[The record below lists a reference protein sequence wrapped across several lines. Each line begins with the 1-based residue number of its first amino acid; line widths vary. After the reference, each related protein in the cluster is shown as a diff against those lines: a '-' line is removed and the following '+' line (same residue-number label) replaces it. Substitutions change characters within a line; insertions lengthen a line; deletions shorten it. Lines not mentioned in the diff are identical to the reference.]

1 MNNEASPKDLSQMLV
16 LSHRG
21 LWTRPQE
28 KNTLAAL
35 RRSLDEGFGLE
46 TYIRD
51 HNGKLVISHDPP
63 AGNCP
68 DLESFLECYKQA
80 GKDVPLALNI
90 KSDGLRDLLRD
101 VLIRYAVH
109 RYFLFD
115 LSIPQARQY
124 LGTELALFT
133 RQSEDEPQPA
143 HYAKVAGVWMDCFE
157 SDWITEADVEKHLKQ
172 NKQVCIVSP
181 ELHRRK
187 HQNFWRR
194 MKQWECLSNDNVM
207 LCTDYP
213 RQARGWFNAHN

>member
-1 MNNEASPKDLSQMLV
+1 M
-16 LSHRG
+16 
-21 LWTRPQE
+21 
-28 KNTLAAL
+28 
-35 RRSLDEGFGLE
+35 
-46 TYIRD
+46 
-51 HNGKLVISHDPP
+51 
-63 AGNCP
+63 
-68 DLESFLECYKQA
+68 
-80 GKDVPLALNI
+80 PLALNI
-90 KSDGLRDLLRD
+90 KSDGLRDLLRE
-101 VLIRYAVH
+101 VLTRYAVQ

-157 SDWITEADVEKHLKQ
+157 SDWITETDVEKHLKQ
-172 NKQVCIVSP
+172 SKQVCIVSP
-181 ELHRRK
+181 ELHRRP
-187 HQNFWRR
+187 HQDFWRR